1 MLLERLPLTPNGK
14 VDRKAL
20 PEPELAQVTGAYE
33 APQSLTEARLA
44 ELWQTLLHLNSPVS
58 RDAHFFELGGHSL
71 LGVRLLASIRE
82 QFALDIPIKTLFAQP
97 ILSELAA
104 VLDAEALTAGQG
116 IQVPPMVARDPQLT
130 ALPLSYAQQRLWFID
145 RLEGGSVHYNMPGAL
160 RLSGKLNIAALEQS
174 FQTLYQRHESLRTC
188 FVEQAT
194 GETYQQVQAAPTGQC
209 LPVVDLQALSADEQ
223 TVALM
228 THRRELSAWPF
239 DLTQDLMLQLRLLRL
254 SSDES
259 VLLLTLHHIAG
270 DGWSVSLL
278 MQELQAL
285 YSAYVADTTPQ
296 LTPLSIQ
303 YADYALWQRDY
314 LQGEVLA
321 QQTQYWEHQLAGLPD
336 VHALPLDYPR
346 PVQQSFSGATLSTRI
361 PSVLSEQLQDY
372 CTAEGATLFMGL
384 HALFSALLSRYSN
397 ETDIVVGSPVANREQ
412 PEIAP
417 LIGFFVNTLVL
428 RADLSEAPSF
438 HTLLTQCRAT
448 ALDAYAHQQV
458 PFEQLVEVLQPNRH
472 LSHSPLFQVML
483 ALQNNE
489 TAELT
494 L

>member
-1 MLLERLPLTPNGK
+1 
-14 VDRKAL
+14 
-20 PEPELAQVTGAYE
+20 
-33 APQSLTEARLA
+33 
-44 ELWQTLLHLNSPVS
+44 
-58 RDAHFFELGGHSL
+58 
-71 LGVRLLASIRE
+71 
-82 QFALDIPIKTLFAQP
+82 
-97 ILSELAA
+97 
-104 VLDAEALTAGQG
+104 
-116 IQVPPMVARDPQLT
+116 MV
-130 ALPLSYAQQRLWFID
+130 
-145 RLEGGSVHYNMPGAL
+145 
-160 RLSGKLNIAALEQS
+160 
-174 FQTLYQRHESLRTC
+174 
-188 FVEQAT
+188 
-194 GETYQQVQAAPTGQC
+194 
-209 LPVVDLQALSADEQ
+209 
-223 TVALM
+223 
-228 THRRELSAWPF
+228 HRRELSTWSF

-270 DGWSVSLL
+270 DGWSISLL
-278 MQELQAL
+278 MRELQAL

-336 VHALPLDYPR
+336 AHALPLDYPR
-346 PVQQSFSGATLSTRI
+346 PAQQSFAGANLSTRI
-361 PSVLSEQLQDY
+361 PSLLSQQLQDY

-384 HALFSALLSRYSN
+384 HAVFAALLSRYSN

-428 RADLSEAPSF
+428 RADLSEAPSL

-458 PFEQLVEVLQPNRH
+458 PFEQLVEVLPKP
-472 LSHSPLFQVML
+472 S
-483 ALQNNE
+483 
-489 TAELT
+489 T
-494 L
+494 

>member
-1 MLLERLPLTPNGK
+1 MLEQLPLTPNGK

-20 PEPELAQVTGAYE
+20 PEPDLAQMTGVYE
-33 APQSLTEARLA
+33 APQSPTEARLA
-44 ELWQTLLHLNSPVS
+44 ELWQTLLQLNSPVS

-71 LGVRLLASIRE
+71 LGVRLLAAIRE

-104 VLDAEALTAGQG
+104 VLDAEASMAGHG

-160 RLSGKLNIAALEQS
+160 RLSGKLDIAALEQS
-174 FQTLYQRHESLRTC
+174 FKALYHRHESLRTC

-209 LPVVDLQALSADEQ
+209 LPVVDLQTLSADEQ
-223 TVALM
+223 TAALM
-228 THRRELSAWPF
+228 AHRRELSAWPF

-270 DGWSVSLL
+270 DGWSISLL
-278 MQELQAL
+278 IQELQAL

-336 VHALPLDYPR
+336 VHALPLDYPKW
-346 PVQQSFSGATLSTRI
+346 LNK
-361 PSVLSEQLQDY
+361 
-372 CTAEGATLFMGL
+372 
-384 HALFSALLSRYSN
+384 ALLVR
-397 ETDIVVGSPVANREQ
+397 P
-412 PEIAP
+412 
-417 LIGFFVNTLVL
+417 
-428 RADLSEAPSF
+428 
-438 HTLLTQCRAT
+438 
-448 ALDAYAHQQV
+448 
-458 PFEQLVEVLQPNRH
+458 
-472 LSHSPLFQVML
+472 
-483 ALQNNE
+483 
-489 TAELT
+489 
-494 L
+494 